1 MNEKRLL
8 ELIQQESQVSEKI
21 SDLTTKTAIQLRKDE
36 TRRKIL
42 LSSCLLNQF
51 DYDHW
56 RDLLDEYLTT
66 DRDRRL
72 FGLREKKDE

>member
-42 LSSCLLNQF
+42 LSSCLLKQF

>member
-21 SDLTTKTAIQLRKDE
+21 ADLTTKTAIQLRKDE

-42 LSSCLLNQF
+42 LSSCLLKQF
-51 DYDHW
+51 DYDYW
-56 RDLLDEYLTT
+56 RDLLDEYLTA

-72 FGLREKKDE
+72 FGLGDKKDE

>member
-8 ELIQQESQVSEKI
+8 ELIQQESQLSEKV

-42 LSSCLLNQF
+42 LSSCLLTQF

-56 RDLLDEYLTT
+56 RDLLDEYLTA

-72 FGLREKKDE
+72 FGLGDKKDE

>member
-1 MNEKRLL
+1 MNEKKLL
-8 ELIQQESQVSEKI
+8 ELIQQESQITEKI

-42 LSSCLLNQF
+42 LSSCLLKRF